1 MVQVSTHNGPVGPFA
16 APSVPVVF
24 LDDTNITI
32 VAPRQMSKREH
43 VEPIAGLYGPP
54 GQLARLLVLV
64 SGLDAKLTTAVLSQL
79 WRKRLVDLVA
89 LT

>member
-1 MVQVSTHNGPVGPFA
+1 MVQVSTHNGPVGLFA
-16 APSVPVVF
+16 VPSVPVVF

-32 VAPRQMSKREH
+32 VAPRRMLKREH

-64 SGLDAKLTTAVLSQL
+64 SGLDAKLTTAVRSQL
-79 WRKRLVDLVA
+79 LKRKLVA
-89 LT
+89 PVAPT